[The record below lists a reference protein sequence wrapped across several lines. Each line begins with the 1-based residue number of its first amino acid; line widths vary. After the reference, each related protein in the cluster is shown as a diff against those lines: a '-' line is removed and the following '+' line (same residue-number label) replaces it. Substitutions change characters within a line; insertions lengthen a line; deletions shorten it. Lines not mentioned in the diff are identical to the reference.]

1 MRHEQHEDIAVSIA
15 RGECNPNFS
24 IRRHCRDDV
33 DFLAES
39 LVRRSIA
46 QASALP
52 SLLMEIC
59 VRDPALVY
67 VNDTFA
73 VLVHLEHLLC
83 V

>member
-1 MRHEQHEDIAVSIA
+1 MRHEQHEDIAVGIA

-24 IRRHCRDDV
+24 IRGHCRDDV
-33 DFLAES
+33 NFLAES
-39 LVRRSIA
+39 LVWCSIA
-46 QASALP
+46 QTSALP

-67 VNDTFA
+67 VNDTLSF
-73 VLVHLEHLLC
+73 LVHLEHLLR